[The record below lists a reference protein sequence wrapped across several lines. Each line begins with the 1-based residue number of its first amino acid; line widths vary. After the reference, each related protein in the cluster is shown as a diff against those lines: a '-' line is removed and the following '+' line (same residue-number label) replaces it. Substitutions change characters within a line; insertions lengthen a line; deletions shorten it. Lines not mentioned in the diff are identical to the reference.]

1 MLSQQVDNGCE
12 RGGDIPSH
20 TPIKP
25 TKSEAQ
31 ATQFSSWYHSFRN
44 IDKSTITTNTTT
56 KRIRKNVTI
65 ESIIIRPLP
74 TDFVEYLSSDGVCL
88 PACAKKVSS
97 CMNDDASDDDSY
109 NSSSNDDEDDSDE
122 DGSNTGIKKYNFPEL
137 TSQIQE
143 ALSTLSGPN
152 NNLGV
157 IMPKLNWSSPK
168 DATWMNCGSLKC
180 TKVGDI
186 YLLLKSS
193 DFIVSDLE
201 FSVDDCLDDDDT
213 ASVKQDG
220 VEEVN
225 DMIEGISIT
234 KESNDHSDKGAAA
247 STIKATT
254 EKVISTNANASC
266 SDTKSNEF
274 EYELVMRKWCNLHP
288 SMEFRCF
295 VYAHELG
302 ESDEV
307 SCVLYSMHM
316 LFSSIVVQT
325 QDTSQLTFITQ
336 LQYLNV
342 KQVNFIHTYSHH
354 STIQSIHHKL

>member
-1 MLSQQVDNGCE
+1 MASQQVDNNGCDS
-12 RGGDIPSH
+12 GGDIISSPPIS
-20 TPIKP
+20 IKP
-25 TKSEAQ
+25 TKSEAH

-74 TDFVEYLSSDGVCL
+74 TDFIEYLSSDGVCL
-88 PACAKKVSS
+88 PECAKKVSS

-109 NSSSNDDEDDSDE
+109 NSSSNDDEDSE
-122 DGSNTGIKKYNFPEL
+122 ELKKYSFPEL
-137 TSQIQE
+137 TSQIQT

-152 NNLGV
+152 NNLG

-201 FSVDDCLDDDDT
+201 FSMDDCLDDEDT

-234 KESNDHSDKGAAA
+234 KESNDHSDEGAITTGKVA
-247 STIKATT
+247 STHHNT
-254 EKVISTNANASC
+254 SS
-266 SDTKSNEF
+266 SDTNSNNF
-274 EYELVMRKWCNLHP
+274 EYELVLRKWCNLHP

-302 ESDEV
+302 EST
-307 SCVLYSMHM
+307 CVYIVIYMYGG
-316 LFSSIVVQT
+316 FNCSSNSRYILSYH
-325 QDTSQLTFITQ
+325 DIS
-336 LQYLNV
+336 
-342 KQVNFIHTYSHH
+342 FIHSCNI
-354 STIQSIHHKL
+354 STSSK

>member
-1 MLSQQVDNGCE
+1 MASQQIDNNDE
-12 RGGDIPSH
+12 SDGDIPS
-20 TPIKP
+20 PISIKP
-25 TKSEAQ
+25 TKSEAH

-44 IDKSTITTNTTT
+44 IDKTTITTNTTT

-88 PACAKKVSS
+88 PDCAKKVSS

-109 NSSSNDDEDDSDE
+109 NSSSNDDEDSE
-122 DGSNTGIKKYNFPEL
+122 ELKKYSFPEL
-137 TSQIQE
+137 TSQIQT

-152 NNLGV
+152 NLG

-168 DATWMNCGSLKC
+168 DAMWMNCGSLKC

-201 FSVDDCLDDDDT
+201 CSIDDCLDDDDT

-225 DMIEGISIT
+225 DMIEGISMT
-234 KESNDHSDKGAAA
+234 KESNDHSDDGAAA
-247 STIKATT
+247 TT
-254 EKVISTNANASC
+254 GMKTTANDNRPNSI
-266 SDTKSNEF
+266 DKNSNIF
-274 EYELVMRKWCNLHP
+274 EYELVLRKWCNLHP

-295 VYAHELG
+295 VYDHELG
-302 ESDEV
+302 ESD
-307 SCVLYSMHM
+307 
-316 LFSSIVVQT
+316 
-325 QDTSQLTFITQ
+325 
-336 LQYLNV
+336 
-342 KQVNFIHTYSHH
+342 
-354 STIQSIHHKL
+354 

>member
-1 MLSQQVDNGCE
+1 MASQQIDNNDE
-12 RGGDIPSH
+12 SGGDIPS
-20 TPIKP
+20 PISIKP
-25 TKSEAQ
+25 TKSEAH

-44 IDKSTITTNTTT
+44 LDKTTIKTNTTT

-88 PACAKKVSS
+88 PECAKKVSS
-97 CMNDDASDDDSY
+97 CMNDDVSDDDRY

-122 DGSNTGIKKYNFPEL
+122 DGSNTGIKKHNFPEL
-137 TSQIQE
+137 TSQIQT

-152 NNLGV
+152 NLG

-201 FSVDDCLDDDDT
+201 FSMDDCLDDDDT

-234 KESNDHSDKGAAA
+234 KESNDHSDEGAATA
-247 STIKATT
+247 NIKATT

-266 SDTKSNEF
+266 SDTNSNEF
-274 EYELVMRKWCNLHP
+274 EYELVLRKWCNLHP

-302 ESDEV
+302 ESMNL
-307 SCVLYSMHM
+307 CIYCYLYVWR
-316 LFSSIVVQT
+316 F
-325 QDTSQLTFITQ
+325 Q
-336 LQYLNV
+336 LQ
-342 KQVNFIHTYSHH
+342 F
-354 STIQSIHHKL
+354 KLTVHPILS

>member
-1 MLSQQVDNGCE
+1 MTSQQVDNNGDS
-12 RGGDIPSH
+12 GGDIPS
-20 TPIKP
+20 PPISIKP
-25 TKSEAQ
+25 TKLEAH

-44 IDKSTITTNTTT
+44 IDKTTITTNTTT

-74 TDFVEYLSSDGVCL
+74 TDFIEYLSSDGVCL
-88 PACAKKVSS
+88 PDCAKKVSS

-109 NSSSNDDEDDSDE
+109 NSSSNDDEDSDE
-122 DGSNTGIKKYNFPEL
+122 DGSNTRIKKYSFPNL
-137 TSQIQE
+137 TSQIQT

-152 NNLGV
+152 NNLG

-168 DATWMNCGSLKC
+168 DAAWMNCGSLKC

-201 FSVDDCLDDDDT
+201 FSMDDCLDDEDT

-234 KESNDHSDKGAAA
+234 KESNDHSDEGAITTGKVA
-247 STIKATT
+247 STHHNT
-254 EKVISTNANASC
+254 SS
-266 SDTKSNEF
+266 SDTNSNNF
-274 EYELVMRKWCNLHP
+274 EYELVLRKWCNLHP

-295 VYAHELG
+295 VYDHELG
-302 ESDEV
+302 ESMNL
-307 SCVLYSMHM
+307 CIYCYLYVWR
-316 LFSSIVVQT
+316 F
-325 QDTSQLTFITQ
+325 Q
-336 LQYLNV
+336 LQ
-342 KQVNFIHTYSHH
+342 F
-354 STIQSIHHKL
+354 KLTVHPILS

>member
-1 MLSQQVDNGCE
+1 MASQQIDNNDE
-12 RGGDIPSH
+12 SGGDIPSH

-88 PACAKKVSS
+88 PDCAKKVSS
-97 CMNDDASDDDSY
+97 CMNDDVSDDDSY
-109 NSSSNDDEDDSDE
+109 NSSSNEDEDSDE
-122 DGSNTGIKKYNFPEL
+122 DGSNIKVKKYNFPEL

-152 NNLGV
+152 NLG

-201 FSVDDCLDDDDT
+201 FNMDDCLDDDDT
-213 ASVKQDG
+213 AGNQCG
-220 VEEVN
+220 IEEVN
-225 DMIEGISIT
+225 DMVNCISIT
-234 KESNDHSDKGAAA
+234 EECNDHSEKETDTKA
-247 STIKATT
+247 STTKDS
-254 EKVISTNANASC
+254 KSC

-295 VYAHELG
+295 VYDHELG
-302 ESDEV
+302 EFG
-307 SCVLYSMHM
+307 
-316 LFSSIVVQT
+316 LFI
-325 QDTSQLTFITQ
+325 LC
-336 LQYLNV
+336 NG
-342 KQVNFIHTYSHH
+342 
-354 STIQSIHHKL
+354 

>member
-1 MLSQQVDNGCE
+1 MASQQVDNNGDS
-12 RGGDIPSH
+12 GGDIPSS
-20 TPIKP
+20 PISIKP

-74 TDFVEYLSSDGVCL
+74 TDFIEYLSSDGVCL
-88 PACAKKVSS
+88 PECARNVSS

-109 NSSSNDDEDDSDE
+109 NSSDDE
-122 DGSNTGIKKYNFPEL
+122 DGSNRLKKYNFPEL
-137 TSQIQE
+137 TSQIQD
-143 ALSTLSGPN
+143 ALSTLSSPN
-152 NNLGV
+152 NNLG

-201 FSVDDCLDDDDT
+201 FSMDDCLDDEDI
-213 ASVKQDG
+213 AVNQCAM
-220 VEEVN
+220 EEVN
-225 DMIEGISIT
+225 DMVEGISIT
-234 KESNDHSDKGAAA
+234 EESNDHSDEGAATA
-247 STIKATT
+247 DIKAKTA
-254 EKVISTNANASC
+254 KVTATNANASC

-295 VYAHELG
+295 VYDHELG
-302 ESDEV
+302 ESDEFL
-307 SCVLYSMHM
+307 CMCIYA
-316 LFSSIVVQT
+316 
-325 QDTSQLTFITQ
+325 
-336 LQYLNV
+336 
-342 KQVNFIHTYSHH
+342 
-354 STIQSIHHKL
+354 